1 MVVEVWNGQ
10 RDRYVQA
17 DLRHRAIIKVN
28 FYDPLRFLTDVS
40 LVRRPLIR
48 RIMDCALEV
57 IEYFV
62 DWSDVIVMASPALDI
77 LAVNVLKKLPD
88 EVGLLTAYASWWGH
102 EKDRLKIIYEL

>member
-1 MVVEVWNGQ
+1 MVEVWNGL

-17 DLRHRAIIKVN
+17 DLRHRAIIKVT
-28 FYDPLRFLTDVS
+28 FYDPLRFLTHVS

-62 DWSDVIVMASPALDI
+62 DWSDMIVMASPALDI
-77 LAVNVLKKLPD
+77 LAVKVLKKLPD